1 MARILVTE
9 TIADGG
15 LDRLRAAGHTVD
27 VQEGLSPA
35 QLIEAI
41 KGAHALIIRSA
52 TDVTAEVLA
61 AGTDLIV
68 VGRAG
73 IGLDNVD
80 TKAAT
85 ERGVM
90 VVNAPQSNILSA
102 AEHTMALLLSMAR
115 NVPQAHAA
123 LVAGRWERSRW
134 TGVELADKTLGVV
147 GLGRIGKLVA
157 QRAMAFG
164 MKIVAYD
171 PFVSP
176 EMARKM
182 NIDIVDLDTLLAVSD
197 FVTLHVAKTPET
209 VGLLN
214 AERLAKAKKGIRIV
228 NVARGGII
236 VESDLADA
244 IRSGHVGGA
253 AIDVFD
259 KEPTTESPLFD
270 LPEVVVTPHLGA
282 STHEAQDKAGDTIA
296 EMVGLALAGE
306 FVPFAVNVNAAEASE
321 TVRPFLSLAERLGA
335 TFGGLATGVESLE
348 ISYEGEIGGYDTRI
362 LTLSLLKGFFG
373 RISDDPVSYVNAP
386 KMAEERGITVTETTT
401 TTAHN
406 FVNLITI
413 RGGAHSLAGTLMG
426 LDGEARL
433 VMVDDHR
440 VDVPP
445 ANHMLVVRNDDRPGM
460 IGLVGTI
467 VGEAGLNIADMD
479 VGQAPSGASAMM
491 VLSITGAVP
500 AEVCERLRAVEG
512 IVSVDAIGGFHTSLG
527 QRGNG
532 PWLQSGRDP
541 GRLCPCVLSP
551 WSFYFVRRVPHMAPA
566 NLLRPRAG
574 GFFRSPARFCFFPQ
588 KHYLPRKAPL

>member
-9 TIADGG
+9 AIAEGG
-15 LDRLRAAGHTVD
+15 LDRLRDAGHTVD
-27 VQEGLSPA
+27 VREGLSPA
-35 QLIEAI
+35 ELLEAV

-61 AGTDLIV
+61 AGTDLVV

-80 TKAAT
+80 TAAAT

-123 LVAGRWERSRW
+123 LVSGRWERSRW

-164 MKIVAYD
+164 MRIVAFD
-171 PFVSP
+171 PFVSA
-176 EMARKM
+176 EMARRM
-182 NIDIVDLDTLLAVSD
+182 NIELVDLDTLLATSD

-209 VGLLN
+209 VGLIN
-214 AERLAKAKKGIRIV
+214 ADSLSRAKRGIRIV
-228 NVARGGII
+228 NVARGGIV
-236 VESDLADA
+236 VEQDLADA
-244 IRSGHVGGA
+244 IRSGQVAGA
-253 AIDVFD
+253 ALDVFAT
-259 KEPTTESPLFD
+259 EPTTESPLFE

-321 TVRPFLSLAERLGA
+321 VVRPFLALAERLGSL
-335 TFGGLATGVESLE
+335 FGGLASGVQSLQV
-348 ISYEGEIGGYDTRI
+348 SYEGEIGGYDTRI

-373 RISDDPVSYVNAP
+373 RLSDDPVSYVNAP
-386 KMAEERGITVTETTT
+386 KMAEERGIDVTESAT

-406 FVNLITI
+406 FVNLITV
-413 RGGAHSLAGTLMG
+413 RGGEHSIAGTLVG

-433 VMVDDHR
+433 VLVDDHR

-460 IGLVGTI
+460 IGRVGTI

-491 VLSITGAVP
+491 VLSTTEAVP
-500 AEVCERLRAVEG
+500 ASVCEQLRAVEG
-512 IVSVDAIGGFHTSLG
+512 IVSVDAI
-527 QRGNG
+527 
-532 PWLQSGRDP
+532 
-541 GRLCPCVLSP
+541 
-551 WSFYFVRRVPHMAPA
+551 
-566 NLLRPRAG
+566 
-574 GFFRSPARFCFFPQ
+574 
-588 KHYLPRKAPL
+588 

>member
-27 VQEGLSPA
+27 VQEGLTPA
-35 QLIEAI
+35 ELVEAV

-61 AGTDLIV
+61 AGTDLVV

-80 TKAAT
+80 TRAAT

-123 LVAGRWERSRW
+123 LVSGRWERSRW

-164 MKIVAYD
+164 MRIVAFD
-171 PFVSP
+171 PFVSD
-176 EMARKM
+176 EMARRM
-182 NIDIVDLDTLLAVSD
+182 NIELVDLDTLLATAD

-209 VGLLN
+209 VGMIN
-214 AERLAKAKKGIRIV
+214 AESLARAKKGIRII

-236 VESDLADA
+236 VEADLADA
-244 IRSGHVGGA
+244 IRSGHVAGA
-253 AIDVFD
+253 ALDVFD
-259 KEPTTESPLFD
+259 KEPTTESPLFE

-321 TVRPFLSLAERLGA
+321 TVRPFLALAERMGA
-335 TFGGLATGVESLE
+335 IFAGLSGSASALE
-348 ISYEGEIGGYDTRI
+348 IAYEGEIGGYDTRI

-386 KMAEERGITVTETTT
+386 KLAEEHGIAITESAT
-401 TTAHN
+401 TTAHH
-406 FVNLITI
+406 FVNLVTV
-413 RGGAHSLAGTLMG
+413 RGGDHSLAGTLVG

-445 ANHMLVVRNDDRPGM
+445 ANHMLVIRNDDRPGM
-460 IGLVGTI
+460 IGRVGTI
-467 VGEAGLNIADMD
+467 LGEAGLNIADMD

-491 VLSITGAVP
+491 VVSTTEA
-500 AEVCERLRAVEG
+500 ASAATCDTLRAVEG
-512 IVSVDAIGGFHTSLG
+512 IVSVDAI
-527 QRGNG
+527 
-532 PWLQSGRDP
+532 
-541 GRLCPCVLSP
+541 
-551 WSFYFVRRVPHMAPA
+551 
-566 NLLRPRAG
+566 
-574 GFFRSPARFCFFPQ
+574 
-588 KHYLPRKAPL
+588 